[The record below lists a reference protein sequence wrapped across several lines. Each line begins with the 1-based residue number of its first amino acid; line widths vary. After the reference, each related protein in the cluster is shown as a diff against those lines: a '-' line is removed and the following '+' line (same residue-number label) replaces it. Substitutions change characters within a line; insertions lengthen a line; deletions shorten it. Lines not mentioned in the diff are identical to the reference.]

1 MRGSEPNTRVPSTAF
16 APSLPAALGAA
27 GSPALTPARPLKLGL
42 QGFPPPRHRSFC
54 STEALDSQ
62 RPSATS
68 LPRSSQGS
76 RSREGRTPCGKGG
89 ASGQGGLKAPRGL
102 GLQLGGG
109 GSQELPG
116 GWESLTWR
124 EREVTAA
131 AAGTPPCAGLACTSG
146 DSRYR
151 AQPGRRAP
159 GLCQRPACQGLPFS
173 CPAPSSSA
181 KTFGQ
186 CLLANIPKS
195 PLPAL

>member
-62 RPSATS
+62 PPSATS

-151 AQPGRRAP
+151 AQPGPASAGSLPAASVPRAP
-159 GLCQRPACQGLPFS
+159 FLLSRP
-173 CPAPSSSA
+173 
-181 KTFGQ
+181 
-186 CLLANIPKS
+186 
-195 PLPAL
+195 